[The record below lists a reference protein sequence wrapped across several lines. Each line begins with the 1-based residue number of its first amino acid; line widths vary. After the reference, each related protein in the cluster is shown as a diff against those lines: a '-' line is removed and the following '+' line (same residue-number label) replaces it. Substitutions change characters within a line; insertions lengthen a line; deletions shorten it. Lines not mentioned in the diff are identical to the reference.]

1 MGRKEWQKLR
11 VKLKKRRE
19 ELELT
24 QASLAKMIGIAR
36 TSYTNIELGNKNPS
50 LLIAMRIKQILNY
63 DDDDIFLNQYVPK

>member
-1 MGRKEWQKLR
+1 MR

-19 ELELT
+19 ELKLT

-50 LLIAMRIKQILNY
+50 LLIAMRIKQILKY
-63 DDDDIFLNQYVPK
+63 DDDDIFFDSVVPKRNEYIS

>member
-50 LLIAMRIKQILNY
+50 LLIAMRIKQILKY
-63 DDDDIFLNQYVPK
+63 DDDDIFLNQCVPK